1 MLEKYK
7 EFIINAIE
15 KGWTVKK
22 NPLKK
27 KSYIFSKKNNK
38 MEKNDFDLTEFLNKN
53 KK

>member
-27 KSYIFSKKNNK
+27 NHIYFQKKTIK
-38 MEKNDFDLTEFLNKN
+38 W
-53 KK
+53 KKTILI